1 MSLHDE
7 ARPILGWNSL
17 LTVCSAVA
25 QEALSRSGGSEMMER
40 IAEASPRFKAKI
52 AGVFYLLTILKQ
64 ISKQQGFNSMFRR
77 THGTPY
83 GSELLSD

>member
-1 MSLHDE
+1 
-7 ARPILGWNSL
+7 
-17 LTVCSAVA
+17 
-25 QEALSRSGGSEMMER
+25 MMER